1 MTGSGRAST
10 ESALSRLF
18 VGPRAA
24 KSVVGFSLPGGRP
37 LFRSGQP
44 ADTLYFVRSGRL
56 GVYRETADEP
66 SHLLGV
72 ITPGEPAGE
81 MSLIAGTPHSAT
93 VTALRDSD
101 ILALSRHDF
110 FEEARRRPDVMAE
123 LARLMIQRARQAPSA
138 SGVGR
143 PSVFGFVG
151 VSQGVD
157 ARGFAQEVAQAVSE
171 LGITIAVIGSESAHQ
186 TPEWFSRIERDHEV
200 VLMAADHQEQ
210 DWAHQ
215 CVRQVD
221 RLMLIARADTSSP
234 RTSPVVALT
243 AAQLRRQ
250 TDLILIQ
257 PTDVVRPMGS
267 EAWIDG
273 VRAIRHFHVRRSPR
287 DIQRIAR
294 VVSGTSVGLALSG
307 GGARAYAHVGVIRAF
322 REAGHPVDFIAG
334 ASMGAVIAA
343 GYAAGW
349 DDQEITDRVTAAFV
363 ASNPLGDLTFPMVA
377 MTRGLTVKQRLR
389 EHFGDLE
396 IPDLWLPFFCTSS
409 NLTTAQTFT
418 HHRGKVRKALRAS
431 VALPGILPPVVM
443 GQDVLVDGAVMCNLP
458 TDLMRN
464 WHRGTVVGVDVA
476 MAEGLN
482 AADIARPPSFTRWV
496 LSGEWRHGP
505 PIVSILIRAATAPTA
520 RETTMAHAAC
530 DLLIAP
536 KIDGVELR
544 DWRAFEPAVSAGYQA
559 TKAALERLDRPLSR
573 LRRAPDIDDPMLGDM
588 SPIVEAVR
596 AFGPE

>member
-1 MTGSGRAST
+1 
-10 ESALSRLF
+10 
-18 VGPRAA
+18 
-24 KSVVGFSLPGGRP
+24 
-37 LFRSGQP
+37 
-44 ADTLYFVRSGRL
+44 
-56 GVYRETADEP
+56 
-66 SHLLGV
+66 
-72 ITPGEPAGE
+72 

-243 AAQLRRQ
+243 AAQLHRQ

-257 PTDVVRPMGS
+257 PTDAVRPTGS
-267 EAWIDG
+267 DAWIDC
-273 VRAIRHFHVRRSPR
+273 VRAERHFHVRRSPR

-349 DDQEITDRVTAAFV
+349 DDQEITERVTAAFV
-363 ASNPLGDLTFPMVA
+363 TSNPLGDLTFPMVA

>member
-18 VGPRAA
+18 VGAKAA

-56 GVYRETADEP
+56 GVYRETTDEP

-101 ILALSRHDF
+101 ILALSRQDF

-138 SGVGR
+138 SGAGR

-171 LGITIAVIGSESAHQ
+171 LGITIAVIGSEGAHQ
-186 TPEWFSRIERDHEV
+186 TPEWFSKIERDHEV
-200 VLMAADHQEQ
+200 VLMAADSQEP

-221 RLMLIARADTSSP
+221 RLMLIARADTPAP
-234 RTSPVVALT
+234 RALPIVAQT
-243 AAQLRRQ
+243 AVQLHRQ

-257 PTDVVRPMGS
+257 PTDAVRPTGS
-267 EAWIDG
+267 DAWIDS
-273 VRAIRHFHVRRSPR
+273 VRAARHFHVRRSPR

-349 DDQEITDRVTAAFV
+349 DDQEITERVTAAFV
-363 ASNPLGDLTFPMVA
+363 TSNPLGDLTFPMVA

-389 EHFGDLE
+389 QHFGDLE

-458 TDLMRN
+458 TDLMRS

-482 AADIARPPSFTRWV
+482 AADIASPPSFTRWL

-559 TKAALERLDRPLSR
+559 TKAALARLDRPLTR
-573 LRRAPDIDDPMLGDM
+573 LRRAPDADDPMLGDM
-588 SPIVEAVR
+588 SPIVDAVR